1 MLWILV
7 FLGLVSAGL
16 FSGAETA
23 FIACPRLR
31 IRHLA
36 RSGILRAQRLEKAM
50 SNPGP
55 YLSTLLVGTNLS
67 IIGGTVVATRLAEQ
81 YFPGNGE
88 TVATVVMTPLFVV
101 FSEILPK
108 SYFLAYARTLCLWIA
123 EPLFLFRLLFSPLI
137 VLVSAPSRLIG
148 FSGERHML
156 PVSREELILLA
167 RLGRKQARLSGA
179 VSELLKRQI
188 ASTRPVAREIMRPVN
203 EIVTLPRD
211 ATVEN
216 VTPTIEA
223 QTFSRYPL
231 VHKDRWCGLVHVI
244 DIVGSPPS
252 TELRRLAQPVPS
264 VADSAPLETIIAI
277 MRTAGEHM
285 ILVKEDG
292 RVVGM
297 LTLDDVVGRLTD
309 GLESREDH

>member
-7 FLGLVSAGL
+7 LLGLISAGL

-23 FIACPRLR
+23 FISCPRLR
-31 IRHLA
+31 IRYLA
-36 RSGILRAQRLEKAM
+36 RTGMLRAQRLESAM

-67 IIGGTVVATRLAEQ
+67 IIGGTVVATRLAE
-81 YFPGNGE
+81 YYYPGNGE
-88 TVATVVMTPLFVV
+88 TVATLVMTPLFVV

-123 EPLFLFRLLFSPLI
+123 EPLFLFRWLFAPLI
-137 VLVSAPSRLIG
+137 VLVSAPSKLIG

-167 RLGRKQARLSGA
+167 RLGRKQTRLGGA

-188 ASTRPVAREIMRPVN
+188 ASTRPVAREIMKPLN

-211 ATVEN
+211 ATVEQ
-216 VTPTIEA
+216 VIEVIKSR
-223 QTFSRYPL
+223 TFSRYPL
-231 VHKDRWCGLVHVI
+231 VHKERWCGLVHVV
-244 DIVGSPPS
+244 DIVGSPWS
-252 TELRRLAQPVPS
+252 TELRRLAHPIPS
-264 VADSAPLETIIAI
+264 VTESAPLETIIAV
-277 MRTAGEHM
+277 MKKAGEHM
-285 ILVKEDG
+285 VLVREED

-297 LTLDDVVGRLTD
+297 LTLDDVLRRLTD
-309 GLESREDH
+309 GIEPRADQ